1 MNVPTRPSLEP
12 FLIIDQNDGG
22 PNQISLPPADPY
34 QSLVLSPFSHMLQF
48 NALLIIWFYFPN

>member
-1 MNVPTRPSLEP
+1 MPARPSLEP

-22 PNQISLPPADPY
+22 PNQISSSADPY